1 MPILP
6 EDFTEDFLGDVF
18 VLNVVF
24 RVDANDLGQRLHQVL
39 ERRLLVYILVIFALE
54 RLQGVDDILAIRR
67 LLKSFSPL
75 QLHRVVRK
83 WAQVRGVFDLL

>member
-24 RVDANDLGQRLHQVL
+24 RVDANDLGQRLHQML
-39 ERRLLVYILVIFALE
+39 ERRLLVYVLAIFALE
-54 RLQGVDDILAIRR
+54 RL
-67 LLKSFSPL
+67 
-75 QLHRVVRK
+75 
-83 WAQVRGVFDLL
+83 